1 MTINAEPSPELKAL
15 LERVDAAMRQVGGL
29 VLELQQ
35 SRTHRMRMLE
45 VGKEL
50 TPRPFHRRHS
60 RWDADGR

>member
-1 MTINAEPSPELKAL
+1 MTISAEPSPELKAL
-15 LERVDAAMRQVGGL
+15 LERVDAAKRQVGGL

-50 TPRPFHRRHS
+50 TPRPFHRR
-60 RWDADGR
+60 